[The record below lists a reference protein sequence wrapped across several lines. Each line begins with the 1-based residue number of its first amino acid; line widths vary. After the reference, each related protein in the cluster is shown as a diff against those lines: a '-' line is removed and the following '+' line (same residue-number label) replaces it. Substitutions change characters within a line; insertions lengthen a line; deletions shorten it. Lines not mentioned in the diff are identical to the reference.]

1 MPATMTKYQKI
12 LIILAII
19 ASLVFCTELT
29 IMGWTKF
36 YSVLAGGENYSDFA
50 TGGISKPR
58 LLINLSV
65 IILNII
71 YVIWLFQPEQN
82 IEEISFSKI
91 LKYGAIFLVIAF
103 VSYPYS
109 SDVYMY
115 LQYGLMSLNGI
126 SPYLNP
132 ASSFDSVLSPFLHWS
147 QTATYG
153 PVSMLFFMAAALT
166 VPISPILGVYVFK
179 LFCLLVHGFNAYLIW
194 YLLKSSQHRRKIT
207 LLYLLNPL
215 LLTEHITGAH
225 VDVFVSNTL
234 IILVGCLYY
243 RQYLGA
249 TLALWLGF
257 STKTLPIIW
266 LPLVVNFLVRQ
277 KRWKDLAI
285 VIILSLLIILYLNY
299 TALPT
304 FQAWAS
310 LVNPGVTG
318 KQARSL
324 HHLLSLFLNIFTPFI
339 YETKQLILAGA
350 SSFSYLGFALY
361 YIWNLFQPYIRK
373 NYSEAN
379 LVSEIGWTTL
389 ILFLFATP
397 WLMPWYASV
406 LLPIAA
412 LIINSP
418 LFVLTSLTFCLSSS
432 IIVGSGSGQTALTLI
447 TSTITVGPAIVVLI
461 VGRKFLN
468 RIVERV
474 PLLNNRLPS

>member
-1 MPATMTKYQKI
+1 MTKYQKI
-12 LIILAII
+12 LILLAVI
-19 ASLVFCTELT
+19 ASLVFCIELT
-29 IMGWTKF
+29 SMGLTKF

-50 TGGISKPR
+50 TGGISRSR
-58 LLINLSV
+58 LLINFSV
-65 IILNII
+65 IVLNIVYI
-71 YVIWLFQPEQN
+71 VWLLQIPQHSSDDT
-82 IEEISFSKI
+82 SFFKI
-91 LKYGAIFLVIAF
+91 LKYGAIFLVIALI
-103 VSYPYS
+103 SYPYS

-132 ASSFDSVLSPFLHWS
+132 ASSFTTVLSPFLHWS

-179 LFCLLVHGFNAYLIW
+179 LFCVIVHGLNAYLIW
-194 YLLKSSQHRRKIT
+194 YLLKPSQHRRKIT

-215 LLTEHITGAH
+215 LLTEHVAGAH
-225 VDVFVSNTL
+225 VDVFVTNTL
-234 IILVGCLYY
+234 ILLIGCLYY

-257 STKTLPIIW
+257 LTKTLPIIW
-266 LPLVVNFLVRQ
+266 LPLVINFLLRQ
-277 KRWKDLAI
+277 KRWKELGI
-285 VIILSLLIILYLNY
+285 VIFLSLTIILYLSY
-299 TALPT
+299 TSLPT
-304 FQAWAS
+304 IQAWAS
-310 LVNPGVTG
+310 LVNPGVAG

-324 HHLLSLFLNIFTPFI
+324 HHLLSLSMNIFTPFT
-339 YETKQLILAGA
+339 YEAKQVILARA
-350 SSFSYLGFALY
+350 SSLSFLGFAIY
-361 YIWNLFQPYIRK
+361 YIWSLLQPYLKK

-389 ILFLFATP
+389 VLFLFATP

-412 LIINSP
+412 LSINSP
-418 LFVLTSLTFCLSSS
+418 LFVITSLIFCLCSS

-447 TSTITVGPAIVVLI
+447 TSTITVGPAIVVLL

-468 RIVERV
+468 RIVEQM